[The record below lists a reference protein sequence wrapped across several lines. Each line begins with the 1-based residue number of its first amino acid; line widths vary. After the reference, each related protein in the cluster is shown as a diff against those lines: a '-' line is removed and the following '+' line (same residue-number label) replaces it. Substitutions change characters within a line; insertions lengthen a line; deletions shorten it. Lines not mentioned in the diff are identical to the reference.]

1 MSQGGGVSTDIQL
14 NVYCWACV
22 KLYGKLPKK
31 AILFYPMIPEQGIVD
46 KEGKVIKKRFREY
59 KVKQETMI
67 ATINKLEE
75 LVKSIKKLDFTAK
88 PSTRECGYCDYRNI
102 CTEAI

>member
-31 AILFYPMIPEQGIVD
+31 AILFYPMIPEQGIVN
-46 KEGKVIKKRFREY
+46 KEGKVIKKRFLEY
-59 KVKQETMI
+59 KVKQETVV
-67 ATINKLEE
+67 AVTKKLEE
-75 LVKSIKKLDFTAK
+75 IVKRIKSLDFTAK
-88 PSTRECGYCDYRNI
+88 PDARGCGLCDYRNI